1 MYTLTLI
8 VVLPWTLYLLLW
20 SADHATCLATLGD
33 PTTQP
38 EVGKPSSG
46 SAEQNLASEQ
56 LRNDVRPEP
65 MTTTRDMDQQLPAVV
80 VVGTNSTKSPVSRTI
95 KTLNPFMLV
104 AMVVTALLV
113 LLLGFAYVTRR
124 TDTEDQE
131 AAAGQQQD
139 ASSAARQNGG
149 FEQDADGPDGS
160 GHPALPPSYDD
171 VVKVPWT
178 IWAAAQRGVFTE
190 GTGTTPPPSYEDAR
204 RTFPFPE

>member
-1 MYTLTLI
+1 MYALTLS
-8 VVLPWTLYLLLW
+8 VVVPWTLCLLLW
-20 SADHATCLATLGD
+20 SADRATCLIALGD
-33 PTTQP
+33 PTPRSQ
-38 EVGKPSSG
+38 EVGQPGG
-46 SAEQNLASEQ
+46 SVQKNDNPAQ
-56 LRNDVRPEP
+56 LRDNVRAEP
-65 MTTTRDMDQQLPAVV
+65 MTTTRGMDQPPEVV
-80 VVGTNSTKSPVSRTI
+80 IGTNSTKSPVSRTI

-131 AAAGQQQD
+131 AATGQQQD
-139 ASSAARQNGG
+139 AISAARQNAG
-149 FEQDADGPDGS
+149 FEQDADGPDGPR
-160 GHPALPPSYDD
+160 HLALPPSYDD

>member
-1 MYTLTLI
+1 MYTLTLT
-8 VVLPWTLYLLLW
+8 VVVPWTLCLLLW
-20 SADHATCLATLGD
+20 SANRATCLITLGD
-33 PTTQP
+33 PTPRSQEIGQP
-38 EVGKPSSG
+38 GG
-46 SAEQNLASEQ
+46 SVQKTGILSQ
-56 LRNDVRPEP
+56 LRHDDRAEP
-65 MTTTRDMDQQLPAVV
+65 MTTTRGMDKPPEVA
-80 VVGTNSTKSPVSRTI
+80 VGTNSTRSPVSKSI

-124 TDTEDQE
+124 TDAEDQE
-131 AAAGQQQD
+131 AATGQQQD

-149 FEQDADGPDGS
+149 FEQDVEGLDGS
-160 GHPALPPSYDD
+160 RHLALPPSYDD

>member
-1 MYTLTLI
+1 MYALTLT
-8 VVLPWTLYLLLW
+8 VVVPWTLCLLLW
-20 SADHATCLATLGD
+20 SADRATCLIALGD
-33 PTTQP
+33 PTPRSQ
-38 EVGKPSSG
+38 EVGQPGG
-46 SAEQNLASEQ
+46 SVQKNDVPAQ
-56 LRNDVRPEP
+56 LRDDVRAEP
-65 MTTTRDMDQQLPAVV
+65 MTTTRGMDQPPEVV
-80 VVGTNSTKSPVSRTI
+80 IGTNSTKSPVSRTI

-131 AAAGQQQD
+131 AATGQQQD

-160 GHPALPPSYDD
+160 RHLALPPSYDD

>member
-1 MYTLTLI
+1 MYALTLTM
-8 VVLPWTLYLLLW
+8 VVPWTLFLLLR
-20 SADHATCLATLGD
+20 SADRATCLATLGD
-33 PTTQP
+33 PTPRT
-38 EVGKPSSG
+38 EVGEASG
-46 SAEQNLASEQ
+46 SAQETATPAQ
-56 LRNDVRPEP
+56 LRDDIRAEP
-65 MTTTRDMDQQLPAVV
+65 MTTTHHMDHNPPV

-124 TDTEDQE
+124 TDNEDQE
-131 AAAGQQQD
+131 AATGQQQD
-139 ASSAARQNGG
+139 ASNAARQNGG
-149 FEQDADGPDGS
+149 FEQDADGQDGS
-160 GHPALPPSYDD
+160 QHPQLPPSYDD

-178 IWAAAQRGVFTE
+178 IWAAAQRGVFTQ